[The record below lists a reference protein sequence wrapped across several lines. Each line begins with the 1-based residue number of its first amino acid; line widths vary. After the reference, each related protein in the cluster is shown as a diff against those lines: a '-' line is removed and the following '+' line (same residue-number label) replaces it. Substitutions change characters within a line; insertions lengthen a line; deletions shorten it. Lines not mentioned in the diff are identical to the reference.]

1 MLKQIKETE
10 ILKRYSKPPGDPP
23 DKQPGGAISIFPNAP
38 FELPSETFANSLNRR
53 DQNRKEL
60 FGWIQRNFSE
70 GIDWCRIHTS
80 GACRYARAGSPN
92 LCKDISHYS
101 RPILFKSGAERIIG
115 VLGLIATFPNLK
127 QYEMACV
134 HRQEIQ
140 TIILK
145 CVLISQTGT
154 VIGEGAGG
162 RNIRQDNWNL
172 NTSIKMCVKS
182 ALVDAVI
189 RIAGLSG
196 VFIKT
201 HRHTLTKLGACHK
214 NNLPDMGV
222 CHGDNLTGTRVCNKQ
237 QNPIDTQYITEPQ
250 KDLILKLAGRFGIT
264 IDALDKRCKDIFGSA
279 LKDLERHYASKL
291 ISALNG

>member
-101 RPILFKSGAERIIG
+101 RPILFKSGAD
-115 VLGLIATFPNLK
+115 V
-127 QYEMACV
+127 
-134 HRQEIQ
+134 
-140 TIILK
+140 
-145 CVLISQTGT
+145 S
-154 VIGEGAGG
+154 
-162 RNIRQDNWNL
+162 
-172 NTSIKMCVKS
+172 
-182 ALVDAVI
+182 
-189 RIAGLSG
+189 
-196 VFIKT
+196 
-201 HRHTLTKLGACHK
+201 
-214 NNLPDMGV
+214 
-222 CHGDNLTGTRVCNKQ
+222 
-237 QNPIDTQYITEPQ
+237 
-250 KDLILKLAGRFGIT
+250 
-264 IDALDKRCKDIFGSA
+264 
-279 LKDLERHYASKL
+279 
-291 ISALNG
+291 

>member
-23 DKQPGGAISIFPNAP
+23 DEQLGGAISIFPNAP

-60 FGWIQRNFSE
+60 FGWIQRNFNE
-70 GIDWCRIHTS
+70 GIDWGRIHTS
-80 GACRYARAGSPN
+80 GACKYARAGSPN
-92 LCKDISHYS
+92 LCRDISHYS

-115 VLGLIATFPNLK
+115 ILGMTATFPNLK

-154 VIGEGAGG
+154 VIGEGAGA
-162 RNIRQDNWNL
+162 RSISQDNGNL
-172 NTSIKMCVKS
+172 NTSIKACVKS
-182 ALVDAVI
+182 ALVDVVL
-189 RIAGLSG
+189 RVTGLSN
-196 VFIKT
+196 VFMKT
-201 HRHTLTKLGACHK
+201 HRNTLAKLGDCYK
-214 NNLPDMGV
+214 NSVPVMSDCNINSLPG
-222 CHGDNLTGTRVCNKQ
+222 RSVCNSQPKE
-237 QNPIDTQYITEPQ
+237 PLTQKQ
-250 KDLILKLAGRFGIT
+250 KDLIEKIAGQRGLTTESLKNQVYGLFN
-264 IDALDKRCKDIFGSA
+264 
-279 LKDLERHYASKL
+279 KDLDELNRVEASSL
-291 ISALNG
+291 IQRLKG